1 MRGPES
7 LLLGLLS
14 PTPRELGKASWTMGS
29 AVDPWMSLKSN
40 AAVASLKGAGILR
53 ARLSSS
59 SPYSPKCLEGVFS
72 EVKPFVAP
80 SVDA

>member
-14 PTPRELGKASWTMGS
+14 PPPRELGNASLPPMGG

-40 AAVASLKGAGILR
+40 VAVASLKGAGSLVS
-53 ARLSSS
+53 RLPSS
-59 SPYSPKCLEGVFS
+59 SP
-72 EVKPFVAP
+72 
-80 SVDA
+80 